1 MVTIETATV
10 QHIPQLCTLLDDLFA
25 QEADF
30 SPDRARQE
38 RGLRLIIDDPRVG
51 WILVARDGAQVV
63 GMVNLLATVSTAEGG
78 PVLWL
83 EDMVVHRE
91 RRGAG
96 IGLQLLEAAIELA
109 RREGFLRITLLTDED
124 NVSAQWFYGRAGFRR
139 SAMVP
144 MRRSIP

>member
-10 QHIPQLCTLLDDLFA
+10 QHIPQLCILLDDLFS

-30 SPDRARQE
+30 TPDRARQE
-38 RGLRLIIDDPRVG
+38 RGLRLIIDDPKVG
-51 WILVARDGAQVV
+51 RILIARDGTQVI

-83 EDMVVHRE
+83 EDMVVHRD

-96 IGLQLLEAAIELA
+96 IGLALIEAAIEQA
-109 RREGFLRITLLTDED
+109 RKDGFLRITLLTDE
-124 NVSAQWFYGRAGFRR
+124 NNASAQWFYGRAGFRR

>member
-10 QHIPQLCTLLDDLFA
+10 QHIPQLCTLLDDLFS

-30 SPDRARQE
+30 NPDRARQE
-38 RGLRLIIDDPRVG
+38 RGLRLIIDDPKVG
-51 WILVARDGAQVV
+51 RILVARDGTQVI
-63 GMVNLLATVSTAEGG
+63 GMVNLLSTVSTAEGG
-78 PVLWL
+78 PVMWL

-96 IGLQLLEAAIELA
+96 IGLALLEAAIELA